1 MYLRDYLTFS
11 LNFSDFSD
19 LKAVGRQREGKEEK
33 WKKIKRVEILKGAA
47 RFELSVKQAYA
58 L

>member
-11 LNFSDFSD
+11 LNFSD
-19 LKAVGRQREGKEEK
+19 LKAVRGQWECGEVE
-33 WKKIKRVEILKGAA
+33 KIKRVEILKGAA
-47 RFELSVKQAYA
+47 RFELSVKQTYA

>member
-1 MYLRDYLTFS
+1 MERKS
-11 LNFSDFSD
+11 GE
-19 LKAVGRQREGKEEK
+19 VE
-33 WKKIKRVEILKGAA
+33 KIKRVEILKGAA

>member
-1 MYLRDYLTFS
+1 MYLKDYLTFS
-11 LNFSDFSD
+11 LNFSDLEAVGRSG
-19 LKAVGRQREGKEEK
+19 KAVGRKSGEVE
-33 WKKIKRVEILKGAA
+33 KIKGVDLKGVA